1 MLLDSNIIIYTAQP
15 EYKKLLDFLSTEEGI
30 TISIISKIEVL
41 GYHKLTDFEKEN
53 FELFFNAISTIRLS
67 DEIVDEAI
75 KLRQNK
81 KMTLSTLKS

>member
-41 GYHKLTDFEKEN
+41 GYHKLTDFEK
-53 FELFFNAISTIRLS
+53 
-67 DEIVDEAI
+67 
-75 KLRQNK
+75 
-81 KMTLSTLKS
+81 